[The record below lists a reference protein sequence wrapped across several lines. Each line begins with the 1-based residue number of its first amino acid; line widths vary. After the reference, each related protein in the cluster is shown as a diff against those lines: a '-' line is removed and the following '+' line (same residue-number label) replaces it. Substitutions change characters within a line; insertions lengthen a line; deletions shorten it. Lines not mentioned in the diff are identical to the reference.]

1 MNDPSEWKKYLC
13 RACGLIYDEALG
25 DPDSGLAPGTRFEDI
40 PEDWE
45 CPLCG
50 VTKSDFELLSV
61 QPMESQ
67 NEGSVVIDSMEGVVV
82 IGGGVAGWSVVESI
96 RQMDT
101 GVSITLISACSGD
114 LYHKPELSIALS
126 RGKSRESLIQE
137 TGVSKAKRL
146 GVRLISRTFVVSIEA
161 QSRRL
166 RTTRGEIPY
175 RYLVMA
181 QGARARVP
189 SSVPAR
195 LAWRINHL
203 DAWSALQYHL
213 VEGSSKSIAVLGTGM
228 IGCEVAEDLV
238 KVGHQVVLIS
248 RDSLPLSGLL
258 PAQAGQR
265 FHDRL
270 QAAGIAFR
278 GPVEVTAVEPLSN
291 NQNRVFLSSG
301 RPIDV
306 DHLIVAAGLE
316 TDPRLAKTAGLDF
329 DQGILV
335 DSDTLRTSDE
345 FIFALGDCISFNGQ
359 PCRFIEPIKHQ
370 AKVIAHQI
378 IGKNK
383 PVYQHSMPV
392 IRLKNKVLAIELH
405 GTPLANNTWETLFS
419 SDECLIL
426 EQYQDGAV
434 SSRLNLGTIPTA
446 YKENSTNG
454 RGLNI

>member
-1 MNDPSEWKKYLC
+1 MSDPSEWKKYLC

-25 DPDSGLAPGTRFEDI
+25 DPDSGLAPGTRFENI

-61 QPMESQ
+61 QPMEGRHD
-67 NEGSVVIDSMEGVVV
+67 GSVVTDSLDGVV
-82 IGGGVAGWSVVESI
+82 ILGGGTAGWSVAETI
-96 RQMDT
+96 RQLDS
-101 GVSITLISACSGD
+101 GIPITLISACSGD
-114 LYHKPELSIALS
+114 PYHKPELSIALS

-146 GVRLISRTFVVSIEA
+146 GIRLVSRTFVVSIEA
-161 QSRRL
+161 KNRRL
-166 RTTRGEIPY
+166 RTTRGQIPY

-181 QGARARVP
+181 QGAKARVP
-189 SSVPAR
+189 ASVPAR

-213 VEGSSKSIAVLGTGM
+213 VEGASKSIAVLGTGM
-228 IGCEVAEDLV
+228 IGCEVAEDLA

-248 RDSLPLSGLL
+248 RDSFPVSGLL

-270 QAAGIAFR
+270 QATGIVFR
-278 GPVEVTAVEPLSN
+278 GQVEVTGVECLAN
-291 NQNRVFLSSG
+291 NQNRIFLSSG
-301 RPIDV
+301 KPIEV
-306 DHLIVAAGLE
+306 DHLIVATGLE

-335 DSDTLRTSDE
+335 DSGTLRTSDE

-359 PCRFIEPIKHQ
+359 PCRFIEPIQHQ

-383 PVYQHSMPV
+383 SVYQHVAPV

-426 EQYQDGAV
+426 EQYQDGV
-434 SSRLNLGTIPTA
+434 VNSRLNIGTIPTA
-446 YKENSTNG
+446 YKENSTNY
-454 RGLNI
+454 RGLNT